1 MALLSSTTLA
11 TCTIRKYRQSSLW
24 RLAEK
29 WHEGSTSIIS
39 TSNSSSF
46 PERKPSQFCPHTKE
60 IHKSDKY
67 LKRRTWKFLTW
78 LKDALIIMALL
89 NIGEITVN
97 NTQNKMHIL
106 MSGIRLLLLRLQ
118 PGKPTN
124 LYWLTMVPPILQ
136 THDIT

>member
-11 TCTIRKYRQSSLW
+11 MCTIRKYRQSSLW

-67 LKRRTWKFLTW
+67 LKRRTWKFFDVA
-78 LKDALIIMALL
+78 KKSL
-89 NIGEITVN
+89 NYNGSSKYRRNKVN
-97 NTQNKMHIL
+97 NPQNKIHIL